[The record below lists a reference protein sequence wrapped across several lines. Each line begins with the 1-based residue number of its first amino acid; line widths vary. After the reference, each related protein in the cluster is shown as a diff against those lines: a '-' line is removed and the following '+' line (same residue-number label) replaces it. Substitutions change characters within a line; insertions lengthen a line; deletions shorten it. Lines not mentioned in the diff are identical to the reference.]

1 MGEHL
6 YFAEW
11 DGPYEP
17 GITDAATAAARW
29 VGAAG
34 VAQQRYTEGVQSTAK
49 DPTALAVNAQ
59 AKMRQNVVASIDSGR
74 WARGLQSVGKAGW
87 QAAAVAKAGNYST
100 GISASEQKYL
110 QAIGPV
116 LQIEASLQ
124 QQIAAMPNVTLQ
136 DSINRMAAWATGL
149 HNWALTR

>member
-1 MGEHL
+1 MDNSSGFGPLGEVSKNLDTSHESAYRRRSVGEHL

-11 DGPYEP
+11 DGPFEP

-34 VAQQRYTEGVQSTAK
+34 TAQQRFTQGVESTTK
-49 DPTALAVNAQ
+49 DPTALAGNAQ

-87 QAAAVAKAGNYST
+87 QAAAVAKAGNY
-100 GISASEQKYL
+100 
-110 QAIGPV
+110 
-116 LQIEASLQ
+116 
-124 QQIAAMPNVTLQ
+124 
-136 DSINRMAAWATGL
+136 
-149 HNWALTR
+149 